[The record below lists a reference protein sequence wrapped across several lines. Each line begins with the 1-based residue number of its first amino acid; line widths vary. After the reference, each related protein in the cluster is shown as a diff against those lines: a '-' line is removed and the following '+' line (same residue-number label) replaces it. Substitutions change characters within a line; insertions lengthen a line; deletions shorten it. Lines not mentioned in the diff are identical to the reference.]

1 MVKPPSLP
9 PLQDALV
16 VVAVAVSAA
25 GSVITIG
32 IVRVQLLTSYIV
44 SV

>member
-1 MVKPPSLP
+1 MVKLPSLP

-16 VVAVAVSAA
+16 VVAVATSAA

-32 IVRVQLLTSYIV
+32 VVRVQLLASFIV